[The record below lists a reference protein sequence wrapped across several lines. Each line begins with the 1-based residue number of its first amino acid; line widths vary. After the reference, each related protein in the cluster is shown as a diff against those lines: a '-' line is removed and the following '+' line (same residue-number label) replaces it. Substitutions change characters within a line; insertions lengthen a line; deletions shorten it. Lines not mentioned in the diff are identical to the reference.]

1 MRKNFI
7 NRYDLLAAD
16 VNADIR
22 RVNIGSSEPMFTD
35 KAVKCFLLLGEYI
48 NSAAFSLTAK
58 NKAVMQMRDI
68 DSAEVAK
75 RLGVSES
82 AVRSKKSV
90 AAKLMSEQ
98 LGDDVFDII
107 RSGDDTKIEV
117 LITKLRMIMTYKRPV
132 DWLQPSIME
141 WYNGG
146 TYVDDRAYSLNECG
160 KELRLL
166 ALLDRNL
173 VTGFDPDKLAFLIYL
188 LSGNSIQGC
197 NYQRGIVLHNVFALQ
212 EQLRQ
217 WLRDG
222 SIE

>member
-7 NRYDLLAAD
+7 NKYDLLASD
-16 VNADIR
+16 INADIR
-22 RVNIGSSEPMFTD
+22 RVNVGDSVPMFTD
-35 KAVKCFLLLGEYI
+35 KAIKCFLLLGEYI
-48 NSAAFSLTAK
+48 NSAAFSPTAR

-68 DSAEVAK
+68 DSGEVAK
-75 RLGVSES
+75 RLGVTES

-90 AAKLMSEQ
+90 AAKQMTEQ
-98 LGDDVFDII
+98 LGDEVFDVI
-107 RSGDDTKIEV
+107 RSGDDKKIEV

-132 DWLQPSIME
+132 DWLQPSIMA

-146 TYVDDRAYSLNECG
+146 TYVADRAYSLSECG

-166 ALLDRNL
+166 ALLDKNL
-173 VTGFDPDKLAFLIYL
+173 VTGYDPDKMAFLIYL
-188 LSGNSIQGC
+188 LSGNSVQGC

-212 EQLRQ
+212 EQLRK

-222 SIE
+222 SPE

>member
-1 MRKNFI
+1 MSKNFI
-7 NRYDLLAAD
+7 NRYDHLK
-16 VNADIR
+16 VEINADIR
-22 RVNIGSSEPMFTD
+22 RVNVGNSEPMFTD

-48 NSAAFSLTAK
+48 NSAAFSPTAK
-58 NKAVMQMRDI
+58 NKVVMQMRDI

-90 AAKLMSEQ
+90 AAKQMSEQ
-98 LGDDVFDII
+98 LGDDVFEII
-107 RSGDDTKIEV
+107 RSGDDGKIDV
-117 LITKLRMIMTYKRPV
+117 LITKLRMLIGYKRPS
-132 DWLQPSIME
+132 DWLQPSIVA

-166 ALLDRNL
+166 ALLDKNL
-173 VTGFDPDKLAFLIYL
+173 VAGYNPDKMAFLIYL
-188 LSGNSIQGC
+188 LSGNSVQGC
-197 NYQRGIVLHNVFALQ
+197 HYQRGIVLHNVFALQ

-222 SIE
+222 SLD